1 MCIYMCMRTN
11 IILNDELM
19 GEAMR
24 YSRARTKRAVV
35 EEALETYVA
44 VKKSEQNKASYKE
57 RLEQMRKKLAG
68 VRLDESSV
76 DMIRRDRE
84 RTA

>member
-1 MCIYMCMRTN
+1 MRTN